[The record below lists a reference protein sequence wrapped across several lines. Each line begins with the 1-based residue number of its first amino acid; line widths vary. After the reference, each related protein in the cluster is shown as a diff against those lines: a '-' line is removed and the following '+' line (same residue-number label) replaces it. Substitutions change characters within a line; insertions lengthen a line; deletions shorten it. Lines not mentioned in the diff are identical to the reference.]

1 MVVIATDASLCGR
14 HQGTGAGEESTG
26 REKGI
31 VCKYNQQFCVPEKA
45 IHHWETTFSKRCTR
59 LPSEAGPSI
68 LPKSQGQLR
77 AVKGLGNRH
86 TYLFLFEGKLR
97 VISWGEK

>member
-14 HQGTGAGEESTG
+14 HQGTDAVEESTG

-45 IHHWETTFSKRCTR
+45 IHHWEH
-59 LPSEAGPSI
+59 L
-68 LPKSQGQLR
+68 
-77 AVKGLGNRH
+77 
-86 TYLFLFEGKLR
+86 
-97 VISWGEK
+97 